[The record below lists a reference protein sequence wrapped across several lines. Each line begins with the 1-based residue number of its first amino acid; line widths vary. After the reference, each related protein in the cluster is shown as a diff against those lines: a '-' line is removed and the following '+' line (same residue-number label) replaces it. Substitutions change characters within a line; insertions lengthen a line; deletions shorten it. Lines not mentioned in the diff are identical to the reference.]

1 VVRMGS
7 ILVVLDL
14 QAWWGGGIAQII
26 AYTFGLNG
34 VTLDAPG
41 ASAIVASK
49 EYQVFITSLK
59 EKYPNAFN
67 NIEDT
72 PNVGEHFINI
82 REFYLQNQCLLNS

>member
-1 VVRMGS
+1 LKRHS
-7 ILVVLDL
+7 L
-14 QAWWGGGIAQII
+14 GGGIAQII

-41 ASAIVASK
+41 ASAIVANK

-59 EKYPNAFN
+59 ERYPNAFN

-72 PNVGEHFINI
+72 PRHLSQK
-82 REFYLQNQCLLNS
+82 YKQ